1 MHKGVDISKL
11 SLLPLLLISSIGL
24 NKTPIKFNQSQI
36 SNSKNVL
43 SSKEVSQAW
52 TSSVEEDVIKLSDS
66 FSLTTIKK

>member
-1 MHKGVDISKL
+1 MKL

>member
-1 MHKGVDISKL
+1 VYKGVDIMKL